1 MSVRII
7 AHRGFSGVYPENTL
21 LAFKKA
27 IELCVDE
34 IEFDIKMTKDG
45 IPVIIHD
52 ETIDRTTNGKGRICD
67 LTLKEIKS
75 FDAGIKF
82 GEEFKGL
89 KIPTFEEALDI
100 IPEEIEL
107 NLHTMTNP
115 DLIEKMLKILNDRKR
130 ENFYLAIDSSLI
142 QVAKNIKSDVKICNM
157 RYQTDPWEY
166 IEETKRVKAERLQF
180 FTPSYEVTK
189 DMVEKAHSYGIFV
202 NVFFADTKED
212 MLKYINIGVDAILTN
227 YPDRLIKILKYGK
240 KS

>member
-1 MSVRII
+1 MKVKVI

-21 LAFKKA
+21 FAFEKA
-27 IELCVDE
+27 VELGVDE

-52 ETIDRTTNGKGRICD
+52 ETVDRTTDGKGKICD
-67 LTLKEIKS
+67 LTLKEIKK

-82 GEEFKGL
+82 GEKFKGL
-89 KIPTFEEALDI
+89 KIPTFEEALDV
-100 IPEEIEL
+100 IPEKIEL
-107 NLHTMTNP
+107 KLHTISNP
-115 DLIEKMLKILNDRKR
+115 ALIEKMLKILIEKKR
-130 ENFYLAIDSSLI
+130 ENFYFAIDSSMI
-142 QVAKNIKSDVKICNM
+142 PVAKKIKPDVKICNM

-180 FTPSYEVTK
+180 FTPSYEITK

-202 NVFFADTKED
+202 NVFFADKKEED

-227 YPDRLIKILKYGK
+227 YPDKLVKLIKYGK
-240 KS
+240 